1 MSLRERNK
9 QEKLQRI
16 TVAAQKLFSAKGVSD
31 VTTNEV
37 AKAADVA
44 TGTLFLYAKTKGE
57 LLLLAQNAN
66 YREAHEIGIKASTSA
81 SNQVSAIIALVTP
94 IVICN
99 REHVENGLTY
109 LREVMFGEGL
119 NSHRAEALT
128 LMLGTE
134 AVVAEILQSLELAK
148 VVMATL
154 FLALS
159 SPNNRQASN
168 SEILQ
173 EFENQ
178 LLLIVR

>member
-1 MSLRERNK
+1 MSQRERNK

-16 TVAAQKLFSAKGVSD
+16 TDAAQKLFSAKGVGD

-44 TGTLFLYAKTKGE
+44 TGTLFLYAKTKGD

-66 YREAHEIGIKASTSA
+66 YRNAHATGIKASAKAT
-81 SNQVSAIIALVTP
+81 NPVSAILALVKP

-109 LREVMFGEGL
+109 LREVIFGEGL
-119 NSHRAEALT
+119 NNHRAEALS
-128 LMLGTE
+128 LLLGTE
-134 AVVAEILQSLELAK
+134 AAVAEIVKSQELAK
-148 VVMATL
+148 VVMATI

-159 SPNNRQASN
+159 SPNNRRASN
-168 SEILQ
+168 AEIMREL
-173 EFENQ
+173 EEQ